1 MDMKNI
7 NKVWMNSLSFMDN
20 SIIKSIIIIIL
31 VLYSS
36 TIFDNINSFVG
47 NIYNFSI
54 VRLLILLV
62 IVYIS
67 PKCPT
72 IGILLGISYVI
83 SLSYMVNNENFTA
96 GMTEMTGMT
105 GMTGN
110 SDYQLNDPLV
120 SPTSV
125 IKNNMLDS
133 SIPSME
139 DNSTPSM
146 LMRDS
151 SAIETFFPLV
161 NEDNISKSFDMR
173 LGNTNV
179 NTRSNGNDEHRQS
192 GSVNVPDSCMQN
204 YTPRF
209 EAVSDVCSP
218 TATFK
223 NELNAQGLNF
233 PEGFDHSVNGSPL

>member
-1 MDMKNI
+1 MDIKNI
-7 NKVWMNSLSFMDN
+7 NKAWMNSLSFLDN
-20 SIIKSIIIIIL
+20 SIINSIIIIIL

-54 VRLLILLV
+54 VRLLVLLV
-62 IVYIS
+62 IIYVS

-83 SLSYMVNNENFTA
+83 SLSYMVNNENFTSPFP
-96 GMTEMTGMT
+96 GFQ
-105 GMTGN
+105 GN
-110 SDYQLNDPLV
+110 EYNE
-120 SPTSV
+120 SV
-125 IKNNMLDS
+125 NEEQNNYKRNIMVN
-133 SIPSME
+133 PSVPVKE
-139 DNSTPSM
+139 Q
-146 LMRDS
+146 
-151 SAIETFFPLV
+151 FFPLV
-161 NEDNISKSFDMR
+161 NEDDTSKSFDMR
-173 LGNTNV
+173 LKNTNV
-179 NTRSNGNDEHRQS
+179 NTRSNGSEEHRQS

-233 PEGFDHSVNGSPL
+233 PEGFDHTVNGSPL

>member
-1 MDMKNI
+1 MDIKNI
-7 NKVWMNSLSFMDN
+7 NKAWMNSLSFLDN
-20 SIIKSIIIIIL
+20 SIINSIIIIIL

-54 VRLLILLV
+54 VRLLVLLV
-62 IVYIS
+62 IIYVS

-83 SLSYMVNNENFTA
+83 SLSYMVNNENFTSSFP
-96 GMTEMTGMT
+96 GFQ
-105 GMTGN
+105 GN
-110 SDYQLNDPLV
+110 EYNDLANEEQNNYKRNIMVNP
-120 SPTSV
+120 SV
-125 IKNNMLDS
+125 PVK
-133 SIPSME
+133 E
-139 DNSTPSM
+139 Q
-146 LMRDS
+146 
-151 SAIETFFPLV
+151 FFPLV
-161 NEDNISKSFDMR
+161 NEDDTSKSFDMR
-173 LGNTNV
+173 LKNTNV
-179 NTRSNGNDEHRQS
+179 NTRSNGSEEHRQS

-233 PEGFDHSVNGSPL
+233 PEGFDHTVNGSPL